1 MPAINWTQWSQGV
14 IEEFHGHVWFYR
26 DLYEGKHAD
35 LFPRAKNLIAKG
47 EITDQI
53 MHGQHYAQNV
63 QTPYIIANISKLIP
77 EIPAMLVSRSIGKIS
92 SSIHSSEEQNDAANK
107 DTDEQLEAPK
117 DAANSQIDDL
127 QQELIDQIEKNSG
140 LQMEHWS
147 NVVQQQV
154 DGGLVGVVWNDERGL
169 RIDTKQRDVYF
180 PHEDGLGADL
190 AYQRKIGEDFYL
202 HIYRERVE
210 DGGLRAT
217 NLLYKIDE
225 LGAKDEKKAA
235 GGYDATSLGNYSQAI
250 AGQLVPIDDETA
262 GELLEMDELETFY
275 PGRNRPFIV
284 YWPNDKTFMHPLGV
298 SCLKGQEGKQDEIN
312 WSLTRN
318 AIVYERNGK
327 PRIAVS
333 KEVMQALQDKAMERY
348 GDERKIDH
356 RDLEITTFDDQ
367 GKALEVIQIDITKI
381 GDVQW
386 VKDLMQIMLAET
398 QTSEKAID
406 FFKDDGT
413 GAQSGIAKFYDL
425 FLSIMKAERI
435 QGEYI
440 YFLKQLFENC
450 LWLANKDDQNI
461 VVEEPE
467 IAIKEMIP
475 ITRKELIDQ
484 NNAAFGGANS
494 KAAQSLE
501 TTVRRNNPDASEEWI
516 QEEMARIEQEQQSD
530 DSSSLNKGRSNL
542 SNFMDNRDEDG
553 KPIEEDEE

>member
-1 MPAINWTQWSQGV
+1 MPAINWTEWSEGV
-14 IEEFHGHVWFYR
+14 IEQFHGHVWFYR

-35 LFPRAKNLIAKG
+35 LFPRAKNLIDKG

-53 MHGQHYAQNV
+53 MRGRHYAQNV

-92 SSIHSSEEQNDAANK
+92 SSIHSDSEQNDAANK
-107 DTDEQLEAPK
+107 ETDEQLEAPH
-117 DAANSQIDDL
+117 DAENSQIDDL
-127 QQELIDQIEKNSG
+127 QQELIQQIEKNSG

-147 NVVQQQV
+147 NIVQQQV

-169 RIDTKQRDVYF
+169 RIETKQRDVYF

-210 DGGLRAT
+210 EDGLRAT
-217 NLLYKIDE
+217 NMLYKIDE
-225 LGAKDEKKAA
+225 LSAHDEKKAA
-235 GGYDATSLGNYSQAI
+235 GGFDSSGIGNYSQAI
-250 AGQLVPIDDETA
+250 AGQLEPVDDDTA
-262 GELLEMDELETFY
+262 MELLEMDELETFY

-333 KEVMQALQDKAMERY
+333 KEIMQALQNNAFDRY
-348 GDERKIDH
+348 GDEKKIDH
-356 RDLEITTFDDQ
+356 RDLEVTTFDEN

-381 GDVQW
+381 GDVAW
-386 VKDLMQIMLAET
+386 VKDLERQMLAET
-398 QTSEKAID
+398 QTSEKALD
-406 FFKDDGT
+406 LFSET
-413 GAQSGIAKFYDL
+413 TQAQSGIAKYYDL
-425 FLSIMKAERI
+425 FVSLCKAERLRN
-435 QGEYI
+435 EYV

-450 LWLANKDDQNI
+450 LWLANQDDSAVQI
-461 VVEEPE
+461 EQPE
-467 IAIKEMIP
+467 IATKEMFP
-475 ITRKELIDQ
+475 VTKSELITQ
-484 NNAAFGGANS
+484 GVAAHTGGGS
-494 KAAQSLE
+494 SLE
-501 TTVRRNNPDASEEWI
+501 TLVRTINPDSSEEWI
-516 QEEMARIEQEQQSD
+516 QEEVQRIEAEKQSD
-530 DSSSLNKGRSNL
+530 DSTSLAQGRANL
-542 SNFMDNRDEDG
+542 SNYMDNRDEDG
-553 KPIEEDEE
+553 KPIEGEEDDE